1 MRIPS
6 VFLPLGKPAR
16 TRGRELPLTAGTLT
30 EGSPR
35 CSAPTAARTSPD
47 PRQPRS
53 TALQSRTV
61 ASIPLFVL
69 LGRLPAKE
77 GSPQPCP
84 VPRAAEGAGH
94 RALLPGVVP
103 QPQNGLQAFSSA
115 LMARTRSERLETTLL
130 PFPSGKVPGDRAT
143 SPALGGGSR
152 ETSQQSTASS

>member
-30 EGSPR
+30 AGSPR